1 MTTATLATM
10 GGGGSLGRVR
20 RSAPPS
26 VDQCG
31 GGTVALG
38 VLPTPVPAPPP
49 PLLPE
54 EEPGFRMGMVT
65 TRWLG
70 GATAMGNG
78 DRLNTLLLRPLV
90 EIQFLRAL
98 KCITLTT
105 VIGMPSVAYTRK
117 AMIKGASGGSV
128 EPWAPPPGLS
138 FGRDTDWWALMA
150 VLMVE
155 YYDLRTVNI
164 INTVI
169 GGDDLGD
176 PCHYGWR
183 WLPQVSSRPPVPPCL
198 PPPLPLEEE
207 HGFRMGMVTT
217 RWPGAATATG
227 NGDRERDRESEDEG
241 DAPPSLSMATDLALV
256 PSPARG
262 RREEC
267 EGTRAF
273 WLIVV
278 DFVASGSE
286 GTTTETAEQ
295 QLSERG
301 A

>member
-1 MTTATLATM
+1 MTGTRHRRCPWPQIELLCCRRHGE
-10 GGGGSLGRVR
+10 GGR
-20 RSAPPS
+20 
-26 VDQCG
+26 
-31 GGTVALG
+31 G
-38 VLPTPVPAPPP
+38 VKYS
-49 PLLPE
+49 
-54 EEPGFRMGMVT
+54 
-65 TRWLG
+65 
-70 GATAMGNG
+70 
-78 DRLNTLLLRPLV
+78 LV
-90 EIQFLRAL
+90 EA
-98 KCITLTT
+98 
-105 VIGMPSVAYTRK
+105 V
-117 AMIKGASGGSV
+117 GG
-128 EPWAPPPGLS
+128 
-138 FGRDTDWWALMA
+138 
-150 VLMVE
+150 
-155 YYDLRTVNI
+155 
-164 INTVI
+164 NT
-169 GGDDLGD
+169 
-176 PCHYGWR
+176 
-183 WLPQVSSRPPVPPCL
+183 VSSRPPVPPCL

-241 DAPPSLSMATDLALV
+241 DAPPSLSMAADLAPV